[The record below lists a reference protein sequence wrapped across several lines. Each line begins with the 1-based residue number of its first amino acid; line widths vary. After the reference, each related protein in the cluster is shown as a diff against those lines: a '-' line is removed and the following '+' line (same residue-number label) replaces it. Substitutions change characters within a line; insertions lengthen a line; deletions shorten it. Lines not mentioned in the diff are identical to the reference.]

1 MRLLKLMFY
10 ATIGYAL
17 YQFVKGMSDTGGG
30 PGAAWGDAGSGSGR
44 DLDRALN
51 DDRGRS
57 MNMTGP
63 GRGTNVSTEDLS
75 GTSVSHLVGRG
86 VVNP

>member
-1 MRLLKLMFY
+1 MRLLKLLAY
-10 ATIGYAL
+10 ATVGYAI
-17 YQFVKGMSDTGGG
+17 YQFVKGMSDMDDPDGGRG
-30 PGAAWGDAGSGSGR
+30 NGGLRR

-51 DDRGRS
+51 EDNGRS

-63 GRGTNVSTEDLS
+63 GRGMNVSTEDSS

-86 VVNP
+86 VVQQ

>member
-1 MRLLKLMFY
+1 MRLLKLLAYF
-10 ATIGYAL
+10 TIGYAI
-17 YQFVKGMSDTGGG
+17 YQFFQGMSDMESSG
-30 PGAAWGDAGSGSGR
+30 GSGGYGGYGR

-51 DDRGRS
+51 EDTGRA

-63 GRGTNVSTEDLS
+63 GRGTTVSTQDAS

-86 VVNP
+86 VV